1 MVQNVA
7 ENRGGGEVDDDW
19 VREKN
24 PNVLV
29 KCASGDLS
37 EAYADL
43 LSRFPDKRILAV
55 PAAAE
60 TGTPAQQLY
69 YRLSFAKLLYPDWYA
84 EVDIGTVGAELGVS
98 GGIYG
103 S

>member
-1 MVQNVA
+1 MSIAFSPVIRSMIRLTSTAV
-7 ENRGGGEVDDDW
+7 
-19 VREKN
+19 
-24 PNVLV
+24 
-29 KCASGDLS
+29 
-37 EAYADL
+37 
-43 LSRFPDKRILAV
+43 FPL

-103 S
+103 A